1 MKLLRVLG
9 VAAALAFAAGALPA
23 QAADKLDIDPAHTNI
38 AFMVD
43 HLGYSM
49 TLGRF
54 GEFDI
59 ALAFD
64 QNEVGKSKLDVTVMT
79 ESLST
84 FHEKRDEH
92 LRSPDFFNT
101 AEFPEMTFTSTA
113 IEQTGDNTGR
123 VTGDLTLLGVT
134 KPVTL
139 DITFNKAAPH
149 PFNKKMTVG
158 FSARGMLKRSDFGMS
173 YGLPAVG
180 DEVQLIIEAE
190 AVKPE

>member
-1 MKLLRVLG
+1 MKPFRVLG
-9 VAAALAFAAGALPA
+9 IATAFALALGTLPA
-23 QAADKLDIDPAHTNI
+23 KAADKMEIDPAHTNI
-38 AFMVD
+38 AFMID

-49 TLGRF
+49 MLGRF
-54 GEFDI
+54 ADFDI

-64 QNEVGKSKLDVTVMT
+64 QNQVGNSTLAVSVKT
-79 ESLST
+79 ESLTT
-84 FHEKRDEH
+84 FHAKRDEH

-113 IEQTGDNTGR
+113 IEQTGDNTGK

-139 DITFNKAAPH
+139 DVTFNKAAPH

-158 FSARGMLKRSDFGMS
+158 FSARGMLKRSDFGMA
-173 YGLPAVG
+173 YGLPAIG
-180 DEVQLIIEAE
+180 DDVELIIEAE

>member
-1 MKLLRVLG
+1 MKPFGVLG
-9 VAAALAFAAGALPA
+9 IAAAFAVTAAALPA
-23 QAADKLDIDPAHTNI
+23 KAADQFDIDPAHTNI
-38 AFMVD
+38 AFMIN

-59 ALAFD
+59 ALTFD
-64 QNEVGKSKLDVTVMT
+64 QSQVDNSKLDVTVMT
-79 ESLST
+79 DSLST

-101 AEFPEMTFTSTA
+101 AEFPEMTFSSTS

-134 KPVTL
+134 KPVIL
-139 DITFNKAAPH
+139 DVTFNKAAPH

-158 FSARGMLKRSDFGMS
+158 FSARGMLKRSDFGMA

>member
-1 MKLLRVLG
+1 MKPFRVLG
-9 VAAALAFAAGALPA
+9 IAAAFAFAAGAVPA
-23 QAADKLDIDPAHTNI
+23 KAAEQLEIDLAHTNI
-38 AFMVD
+38 AFMID

-64 QNEVGKSKLDVTVMT
+64 QNQVANSKLDVTVVT

-123 VTGDLTLLGVT
+123 VTGDLTMLGVT

-139 DITFNKAAPH
+139 DVTFNKAAPH

-158 FSARGMLKRSDFGMS
+158 FSARGTLKRSDFGMS

-190 AVKPE
+190 AVQPE

>member
-1 MKLLRVLG
+1 MKPFRVLG
-9 VAAALAFAAGALPA
+9 LAAAVVALGALPA
-23 QAADKLDIDPAHTNI
+23 SAVDRLEIDPAHTNI
-38 AFMVD
+38 AFMID

-54 GEFDI
+54 AAFDI

-64 QNEVGKSKLDVTVMT
+64 QNQVANSSLNVTVKT
-79 ESLST
+79 DSLST
-84 FHEKRDEH
+84 FHAKRDEH

-101 AEFPEMTFTSTA
+101 AEFPEMTFVSTA
-113 IEQTGDNTGR
+113 IEQTGEKTGR

-134 KPVTL
+134 RPVTL
-139 DITFNKAAPH
+139 DVTFNKAAPH

-158 FSARGMLKRSDFGMS
+158 FSARGMLKRSDFGMA

>member
-1 MKLLRVLG
+1 MKLFRVLG
-9 VAAALAFAAGALPA
+9 VVAAFALAAGTLPA
-23 QAADKLDIDPAHTNI
+23 KAADKLDIDPAHTNI
-38 AFMVD
+38 AFMID

-64 QNEVGKSKLDVTVMT
+64 QSQVANSKLDVTVMT
-79 ESLST
+79 DSLST

-134 KPVTL
+134 RPVTL
-139 DITFNKAAPH
+139 DVTFNKAAPH
-149 PFNKKMTVG
+149 PFNNKMTVG

>member
-1 MKLLRVLG
+1 MKPFRVLG
-9 VAAALAFAAGALPA
+9 LAAAVVAFGALPA
-23 QAADKLDIDPAHTNI
+23 SAVDRLEIDPAHTNI
-38 AFMVD
+38 AFMID

-54 GEFDI
+54 AAFDI

-64 QNEVGKSKLDVTVMT
+64 QNQVANSSLNVTVKT
-79 ESLST
+79 DSLST
-84 FHEKRDEH
+84 FHAKRDEH

-101 AEFPEMTFTSTA
+101 AEFPEMTFVSTA
-113 IEQTGDNTGR
+113 IERTGEKTGR

-134 KPVTL
+134 RPVTL
-139 DITFNKAAPH
+139 DVTFNKAAPH

-158 FSARGMLKRSDFGMS
+158 FSARGMLKRSDFGMA